1 MAAAFDTR
9 EIINYHSSKRFED
22 SWPRMPIIGPG
33 CAARVWPR
41 FSIAILLCCGSAAAG
56 ADTRPYLA
64 IVEKVAGAVGFYS
77 EDGRQ
82 LGQVKVGPFPHEAVV
97 SRDGRYLYV
106 SVNGVLWMTEDKL
119 GNNTIA
125 VVDIHAMRKVRDIDL
140 GRFHRP
146 HGISLTVAGDH
157 LLATTERPF
166 GVILV
171 DPAAGKVDRDYDV
184 KGKSPHMVIPTPDGE
199 WAYASDTDSD
209 SVAAIRLKT
218 GEVTL
223 IPTGK
228 RPQGGV
234 LSADARRLYLANTDG
249 NKISIIDTASRKV
262 VGEIPTGKGPAR
274 IALTPDGKTLVY
286 NLQFE
291 PAVGFADV
299 ASSKQVAQ
307 VALTGRPLSLTM
319 TKNGR
324 RAFLGIQDQD
334 KVVFVSVAGRKIERT
349 LELPKGSGPDP
360 AIPLD

>member
-1 MAAAFDTR
+1 MPRRT
-9 EIINYHSSKRFED
+9 IPVVSRFFI
-22 SWPRMPIIGPG
+22 PLI
-33 CAARVWPR
+33 
-41 FSIAILLCCGSAAAG
+41 LCCGSVAG
-56 ADTRPYLA
+56 SDQYAYLA
-64 IVEKVAGAVGFYS
+64 VVEKVAGAVAFYT

-82 LGQVKVGPFPHEAVV
+82 LGKVAVGPFPHEAVL
-97 SRDGRYLYV
+97 SRDGKLLYV

-125 VVDIHAMRKVRDIDL
+125 VVDVRAMRKVRDIDL

-146 HGISLTVAGDH
+146 HGIALTSDGNH

-171 DPAAGKVDRDYDV
+171 DPVAGKVVRDYDV
-184 KGKSPHMVIPTPDGE
+184 KGKSPHMVMPTPDGD

-209 SVAAIRLKT
+209 AVAAIRLKT
-218 GEVTL
+218 GDATL

-234 LSADARRLYLANTDG
+234 LSPDARLLYMTNTDG
-249 NKISIIDTASRKV
+249 NKISIIDTTSKKV
-262 VGEIPTGKGPAR
+262 IGEIPTGKGPGR
-274 IALTPDGKTLVY
+274 IAMTPDGKTLVY

-291 PAVGFADV
+291 PAVGFADI
-299 ASSKQVAQ
+299 AARKQVAQ
-307 VALTGRPLSLTM
+307 IALSSRPLSLTM
-319 TKNGR
+319 TRDGR

-334 KVVFVSVAGRKIERT
+334 KVVFVSVPSRKIEKT
-349 LELPKGSGPDP
+349 LQLPKESGPDP